1 MQPRIKENEVK
12 VLRRIYS
19 ISVKWAPDL
28 EAVDLLN
35 RFNFQLGAA
44 LFQVVFG
51 NLTVSQL
58 LHLLL
63 FPLKVIKRRPLAIL
77 QQKASYRK

>member
-1 MQPRIKENEVK
+1 MQLSIKENKDEVT
-12 VLRRIYS
+12 RMYS

-51 NLTVSQL
+51 NLTVSQP

-63 FPLKVIKRRPLAIL
+63 FPLEAIKRRPLAIW
-77 QQKASYRK
+77 QQRASYSK

>member
-12 VLRRIYS
+12 VLRRIYL

-63 FPLKVIKRRPLAIL
+63 FHLKIIKRLPLAIL
-77 QQKASYRK
+77 QQKAS

>member
-1 MQPRIKENEVK
+1 MQLRIKENEDEVT
-12 VLRRIYS
+12 RMYS

-51 NLTVSQL
+51 NLTVIQL
-58 LHLLL
+58 LQYISFCSLW
-63 FPLKVIKRRPLAIL
+63 K
-77 QQKASYRK
+77 Q

>member
-1 MQPRIKENEVK
+1 MQLRIKENEDEVT
-12 VLRRIYS
+12 RMYS

-58 LHLLL
+58 LHLLF
-63 FPLKVIKRRPLAIL
+63 FPLEAIKWRPLAIW
-77 QQKASYRK
+77 QQKTSYSK

>member
-1 MQPRIKENEVK
+1 MQPRIKGNEVE
-12 VLRRIYS
+12 VTRMYS
-19 ISVKWAPDL
+19 ISVKCAPDL

-35 RFNFQLGAA
+35 RLNFQLGAA

-63 FPLKVIKRRPLAIL
+63 K
-77 QQKASYRK
+77 Q

>member
-1 MQPRIKENEVK
+1 MQLRIKENEALVT
-12 VLRRIYS
+12 RMYS

-35 RFNFQLGAA
+35 RINFQLGAA

-51 NLTVSQL
+51 NLTVSQ
-58 LHLLL
+58 
-63 FPLKVIKRRPLAIL
+63 P
-77 QQKASYRK
+77 

>member
-12 VLRRIYS
+12 VRRIYS

-63 FPLKVIKRRPLAIL
+63 FPLKVIKRRPLAIW
-77 QQKASYRK
+77 QQKASYCK

>member
-1 MQPRIKENEVK
+1 MRPRVKENEVE
-12 VLRRIYS
+12 VTRMYS

-51 NLTVSQL
+51 NLTASQP

-63 FPLKVIKRRPLAIL
+63 FPLEAIKRRPLAIW
-77 QQKASYRK
+77 QERASYSK